1 MRLLRQPAVIAALAC
16 LLLPSRAPAQIEE
29 RAIYAS
35 VVDQSGA
42 PVTGLTAD
50 DFRVREDQSAREV
63 LRVYRATDP
72 MQIALLVDNSTALQS
87 HVGDLR
93 RAVSAF
99 VKEMAGTNSIAI
111 ISLASRPTIVV
122 NYTNELPVLEAGV
135 GRIFVENNTGATLL
149 DGIAETAAGMVK
161 RNARRPVMVVVTGLG
176 PEMSDQNDHRY
187 VLDHLRRSGA
197 TLIAF
202 VVTFGGGSRTNLRGR
217 EREFT
222 LNQGT
227 SESGG
232 RHEEIGTTS
241 SLEARLRQVA
251 AELTNQYRVVY
262 AHPQTLV
269 PPESIE
275 VSVRRPGLTTR
286 SIPVREPDK

>member
-1 MRLLRQPAVIAALAC
+1 MRLLRRPVVIAAFAC
-16 LLLPSRAPAQIEE
+16 LLLPSPAPAQIEE

-35 VVDQSGA
+35 VVDGSGA

-50 DFRVREDQSAREV
+50 DFRVREDQFAREV
-63 LRVYRATDP
+63 LRAYRATDP
-72 MQIALLVDNSTALQS
+72 MQIALLVDNSTALQP

-99 VKEMAGTNSIAI
+99 VKEMAGANSIAI
-111 ISLASRPTIVV
+111 VSLASRPTIVV
-122 NYTNELPVLEAGV
+122 NYTNELPILEAGV
-135 GRIFVENNTGATLL
+135 GRLFAENNTGATLL

-197 TLIAF
+197 TLIAL
-202 VVTFGGGSRTNLRGR
+202 VVTQGGGSRTNLRGR

-222 LNQGT
+222 LNMGT
-227 SESGG
+227 SETGG
-232 RHEEIGTTS
+232 RPEEMGTTS
-241 SLEARLRQVA
+241 SLEARLTQIA
-251 AELTNQYRVVY
+251 AELTNQYLVVY
-262 AHPQTLV
+262 AHPQTLI

-286 SIPVREPDK
+286 SIPVKAPDK